1 MMAYPTE
8 PWTFEPYEMYPEG
21 VWEIYDPN
29 LARVIAIFYDG
40 DSADEYLAWVNKRQA
55 KKKKKKG

>member
-1 MMAYPTE
+1 MMARLTK
-8 PWTFEPYEMYPEG
+8 PWTFDDFEMYRDG
-21 VWEIYDPN
+21 VWGIYDPN
-29 LARVIAIFYDG
+29 LARIVAIFYDG